1 MIWTRLRG
9 SRSLTGSLVTD
20 SSAPHGATLP
30 DPSFSGSNFFPP
42 DPNYW
47 QHFMSNTLAVDQK
60 LDRILNLFYE
70 HKQKVNSDTLEMKE
84 GIESLKGELQF
95 VKNFADI
102 SSSSS
107 SNSTPR
113 QTSKLPTDLSVSL
126 NEKLPHQFNIIIGC
140 CQNFTSENCFTI

>member
-1 MIWTRLRG
+1 M
-9 SRSLTGSLVTD
+9 TGSLVTD

-84 GIESLKGELQF
+84 GIESLKGELQS
-95 VKNFADI
+95 VKKFLLIYLAVLV
-102 SSSSS
+102 
-107 SNSTPR
+107 PA
-113 QTSKLPTDLSVSL
+113 V
-126 NEKLPHQFNIIIGC
+126 HQDEHQSFPLTY
-140 CQNFTSENCFTI
+140 Q